1 LGVRHDEVERL
12 RNHQYFITKVSFS
25 IKLAASAASGWTE
38 PLNPACRAEARRAKA
53 GTLNL
58 NINMNVSQRTLIIT
72 AAIIWYGGGISLL
85 FKGGAL
91 IKNAYALDP
100 QSMWTYMA
108 PILGIIIGLLK
119 GRFLFS
125 KSCEKNTKRIKALTD
140 PRIWQC
146 FRPGMLI
153 FLAIIMPTGAWM
165 SRAAA
170 GNYPFLCLVGA
181 LDLSIACA
189 LLSSSI
195 VFWKRKAFSS
205 SSDSGNV
212 QKKEE

>member
-1 LGVRHDEVERL
+1 M
-12 RNHQYFITKVSFS
+12 K
-25 IKLAASAASGWTE
+25 
-38 PLNPACRAEARRAKA
+38 
-53 GTLNL
+53 
-58 NINMNVSQRTLIIT
+58 VSQRTLLFT

-85 FKGGAL
+85 FKGGVL
-91 IKNAYALDP
+91 IKNVYAIDP
-100 QSMWTYMA
+100 QSIWIYLA

-125 KSCEKNTKRIKALTD
+125 KSCEKNIKRIRALTD

-153 FLAIIMPTGAWM
+153 FLAIMIPTGAWM
-165 SRAAA
+165 SRAAV
-170 GNYPFLCLVGA
+170 GNLTFLCLVGA

-205 SSDSGNV
+205 SGDWANV
-212 QKKEE
+212 HKKEA

>member
-1 LGVRHDEVERL
+1 M
-12 RNHQYFITKVSFS
+12 K
-25 IKLAASAASGWTE
+25 
-38 PLNPACRAEARRAKA
+38 
-53 GTLNL
+53 
-58 NINMNVSQRTLIIT
+58 VSQRTLIII

-85 FKGGAL
+85 LKGGAL
-91 IKNAYALDP
+91 IKNAYTLDP
-100 QSMWTYMA
+100 QSIWIYLA

-119 GRFLFS
+119 GRFLFIR
-125 KSCEKNTKRIKALTD
+125 SCKKNIKRIYTLNA

-153 FLAIIMPTGAWM
+153 FLAIIIPAGVWM

-170 GNYPFLCLVGA
+170 GNFILLCLVGA

-195 VFWKRKAFSS
+195 VYWKLKAFSS
-205 SSDSGNV
+205 SGNSV
-212 QKKEE
+212 AQ

>member
-1 LGVRHDEVERL
+1 M
-12 RNHQYFITKVSFS
+12 K
-25 IKLAASAASGWTE
+25 
-38 PLNPACRAEARRAKA
+38 
-53 GTLNL
+53 
-58 NINMNVSQRTLIIT
+58 VSQRTLMIT

-91 IKNAYALDP
+91 LKNVYAIDA
-100 QSMWTYMA
+100 QSIWTYLA
-108 PILGIIIGLLK
+108 PILGIMIGLLK

-125 KSCEKNTKRIKALTD
+125 KSCEKNINRIKALSN

-153 FLAIIMPTGAWM
+153 FLAIIIPTGAWM
-165 SRAAA
+165 SRAAT
-170 GNYPFLCLVGA
+170 GNLPFLCLVGA
-181 LDLSIACA
+181 LDLTIACA

-205 SSDSGNV
+205 SGDLDNV
-212 QKKEE
+212 QKKET

>member
-1 LGVRHDEVERL
+1 
-12 RNHQYFITKVSFS
+12 
-25 IKLAASAASGWTE
+25 
-38 PLNPACRAEARRAKA
+38 
-53 GTLNL
+53 
-58 NINMNVSQRTLIIT
+58 M
-72 AAIIWYGGGISLL
+72 L

-91 IKNAYALDP
+91 IKNVHAINA
-100 QSMWTYMA
+100 QSIWTYLS
-108 PILGIIIGLLK
+108 PILGIMIGLLK

-125 KSCEKNTKRIKALTD
+125 KSCEKNIKRIKALTD

-153 FLAIIMPTGAWM
+153 CLGIIIPTGAWM

-170 GNYPFLCLVGA
+170 GNLTFLCLVGT

-195 VFWKRKAFSS
+195 VFWKHKAFSS
-205 SSDSGNV
+205 SGDLDNV
-212 QKKEE
+212 QKKEA

>member
-1 LGVRHDEVERL
+1 
-12 RNHQYFITKVSFS
+12 
-25 IKLAASAASGWTE
+25 
-38 PLNPACRAEARRAKA
+38 
-53 GTLNL
+53 
-58 NINMNVSQRTLIIT
+58 MIT

-85 FKGGAL
+85 FKGGVL
-91 IKNAYALDP
+91 IKNVYAIDAQSIWAYL
-100 QSMWTYMA
+100 A
-108 PILGIIIGLLK
+108 PILGIMIGLLK

-125 KSCEKNTKRIKALTD
+125 KSCEKNINRIKALSN

-153 FLAIIMPTGAWM
+153 FLAIIIPTGAWM

-170 GNYPFLCLVGA
+170 GNLTFLCLVGA

-195 VFWKRKAFSS
+195 IFWKHKAFLSS
-205 SSDSGNV
+205 GDSGNV

>member
-1 LGVRHDEVERL
+1 M
-12 RNHQYFITKVSFS
+12 K
-25 IKLAASAASGWTE
+25 
-38 PLNPACRAEARRAKA
+38 
-53 GTLNL
+53 
-58 NINMNVSQRTLIIT
+58 VSQRTLMIT

-91 IKNAYALDP
+91 IKNVHAINA
-100 QSMWTYMA
+100 QSIWTYLA
-108 PILGIIIGLLK
+108 PILGIMIGLLK

-125 KSCEKNTKRIKALTD
+125 KSCEKNIKRIKALTD

-153 FLAIIMPTGAWM
+153 FLAIIIPTGAWM

-170 GNYPFLCLVGA
+170 GNLTILWLVGA

-205 SSDSGNV
+205 SGDSGTV
-212 QKKEE
+212 QKKEA